1 MTATDET
8 LAAGKGWLV
17 ARLEKGAHP
26 LDGLDPDA
34 ARATIDSLT
43 GLDPE
48 PWTAAWGGLADDF
61 AAQARAAD
69 DPAHERELWFQ
80 AYRAAFMGRY
90 PVPNHPLKEQE
101 YARAREF
108 FLNATKLEDPPLEVI
123 ELPFEDS
130 RLRFYLTRPATGE
143 ARPPVAMVWAGIDTW
158 KEEMHV
164 RLGALMRSRGFAVLL
179 VDMPGV
185 GESPVLADGDA
196 ERQWT
201 PIFDWLADRED
212 LDGSRCAAIGGSFG
226 GYWAMKLAY
235 THRDRLACAVNWGGG
250 VHITFTPEWQESSR
264 NASSYLM
271 DLMPAR
277 ADLRR
282 RDLRGL
288 RRPLP
293 GALPARSGTPR
304 PAERAAAPRQRPRRR
319 PELNRRYLPEPG
331 PRRPQGSPGV
341 RRRPHGRGTGGPD
354 DRRLGDPHARWGLPA
369 LAVGELADLDWFVP
383 HTERRREG
391 RPLRARYPRDARGL

>member
-1 MTATDET
+1 MP
-8 LAAGKGWLV
+8 AAEQSLQDGKSWLLE
-17 ARLEKGAHP
+17 RLDRGAHP

-34 ARATIDSLT
+34 ARATIDGLT

-48 PWTAAWGGLADDF
+48 PWTAAWGALADDF
-61 AAQARAAD
+61 AARARAASD
-69 DPAHERELWFQ
+69 RSEQRDLWFQ

-90 PVPNHPLKEQE
+90 PVPNHPLKQRE
-101 YARAREF
+101 YDRAREF
-108 FLNATKLEDPPLEVI
+108 FLNATSLEDPPLEVV

-130 RLRFYLTRPATGE
+130 KLRFYLARPGGGPE
-143 ARPPVAMVWAGIDTW
+143 RPPVAMVWAGIDTW

-185 GESPVLADGDA
+185 GESPVLASGDG

-201 PIFDWLADRED
+201 PIFDWLAARED

-235 THRDRLACAVNWGGG
+235 THRERLACAVNWGGG
-250 VHITFTPEWQESSR
+250 VHITFTPEWQQKSR

-277 ADLRR
+277 ARIFGGETFEDYVASCPGLSLLDQGLLDQPSAPLLLVNG
-282 RDLRGL
+282 RDDVQN
-288 RRPLP
+288 
-293 GALPARSGTPR
+293 SIDDI
-304 PAERAAAPRQRPRRR
+304 
-319 PELNRRYLPEPG
+319 YL
-331 PRRPQGSPGV
+331 SLD
-341 RRRPHGRGTGGPD
+341 H
-354 DRRLGDPHARWGLPA
+354 GDPKAARVFDGGHMGEGPVAPTIADWVAVQLPVPAVHAAG
-369 LAVGELADLDWFVP
+369 
-383 HTERRREG
+383 
-391 RPLRARYPRDARGL
+391 

>member
-1 MTATDET
+1 MPAADET
-8 LAAGKGWLV
+8 LSAGKAWLLT
-17 ARLEKGAHP
+17 RLERGAHP

-34 ARATIDSLT
+34 ARATIDALT

-61 AAQARAAD
+61 AARAEAAT
-69 DPAHERELWFQ
+69 DPATERDLWFE

-90 PVPNHPLKEQE
+90 PVPNHPLKQRE
-101 YARAREF
+101 YDRAREF
-108 FLNATKLEDPPLEVI
+108 FLKATTLEDPPLEVV

-130 RLRFYLTRPATGE
+130 KLRFYLTRPATGE
-143 ARPPVAMVWAGIDTW
+143 NRPPVAMVWAGIDTW

-185 GESPVLADGDA
+185 GESPVLATGDA

-201 PIFDWLADRED
+201 PIFDWLSERDD
-212 LDGSRCAAIGGSFG
+212 LDGARCAAIGGSFG

-250 VHITFTPEWQESSR
+250 VHITFTPEWQERSR

-271 DLMPAR
+271 DLMNAR
-277 ADLRR
+277 ARIFGGETFEDYV
-282 RDLRGL
+282 
-288 RRPLP
+288 
-293 GALPARSGTPR
+293 ARC
-304 PAERAAAPRQRPRRR
+304 
-319 PELNRRYLPEPG
+319 PELSLLDQGLLDQPSAPLLLVNGRDDVQNSIDDIYL
-331 PRRPQGSPGV
+331 SLD
-341 RRRPHGRGTGGPD
+341 H
-354 DRRLGDPHARWGLPA
+354 GDPKSVRVFDGGHMGEGPVAPTIVDWVTQMLDHGQAR
-369 LAVGELADLDWFVP
+369 
-383 HTERRREG
+383 
-391 RPLRARYPRDARGL
+391 